1 MYTFHGIGGGFKVTD
16 IKTAFAFSSDMGKI
30 VREYFSAKLQL
41 KQENNALVF

>member
-1 MYTFHGIGGGFKVTD
+1 MH

-30 VREYFSAKLQL
+30 IREYFFEKLQI